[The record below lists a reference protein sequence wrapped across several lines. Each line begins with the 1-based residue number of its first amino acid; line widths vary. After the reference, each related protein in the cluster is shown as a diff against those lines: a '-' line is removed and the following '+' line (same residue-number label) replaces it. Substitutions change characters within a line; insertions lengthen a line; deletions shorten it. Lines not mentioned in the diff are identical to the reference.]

1 MKVRVWRY
9 QVAES
14 IRAEFEREYGLG
26 GSWARLFALSPGF
39 VETRLY
45 ADVTTP
51 GADLTVD
58 RFADE
63 QAWQQVQAAHEEEYR
78 SLATRL
84 GHLTAEQEELV

>member
-1 MKVRVWRY
+1 MVRVWRY
-9 QVAES
+9 QVAPAM
-14 IRAEFEREYGLG
+14 RAEFEREYAPD

-45 ADVTTP
+45 ADVNAP
-51 GADLTVD
+51 GAYLTVD
-58 RFADE
+58 RFAVQ
-63 QAWQQVQAAHEEEYR
+63 QAWQHVQAEHAEEYR